1 MTLGEKIKE
10 IRKKFGYTQE
20 KFAEL
25 LNVSRQA
32 VTKWETDAGL
42 PDTENLKQ
50 ISKIFGVS
58 IDSLLDNESNVRTES
73 IKIELNPEEYGSK
86 LKSYDKII
94 EKYFPAPW
102 EVYSLVRERRLSR
115 LENVFD
121 FLVGAGTLELA
132 DSLRDLSPWLLAK
145 NGERKMLVNIKDW
158 VLTATP
164 IPSDINEDKFVYD
177 KNKFIKIKNN
187 INEK

>member
-10 IRKKFGYTQE
+10 IRKSFGYTQE

-32 VTKWETDAGL
+32 VTKWETDAGV

-50 ISKIFGVS
+50 ISKIFGIS
-58 IDSLLDNESNVRTES
+58 IDSLLDNEGNIKTEE
-73 IKIELNPEEYGSK
+73 IRIEINPDEFGSK

-94 EKYFPAPW
+94 AKYFSAPW
-102 EVYSLVRERRLSR
+102 EVYPLVRERRLSR

-121 FLVGAGTLELA
+121 FFIGAGTVGLA
-132 DSLRDLSPWLLAK
+132 DCFRDMSPWMLVK
-145 NGERKMLVNIKDW
+145 NSERKMLVNIKDW
-158 VLTATP
+158 VLTARLL
-164 IPSDINEDKFVYD
+164 SKDINEDKFVFD
-177 KNKFIKIKNN
+177 KNKFIRIKNN
-187 INEK
+187 LNEK